1 MTVVCFFFKQKA
13 AYEMRI
19 SDWSSDVGSSD
30 LPFGQFMAAQPRGT
44 KVSGTVKEVD
54 AKGAV
59 IELADGVE
67 GYVAARDIAEERVE
81 DASQRLKV
89 GDTIEAKFTGMDR
102 KGRSLQLSI
111 KAKDDTEPAETL
123 AEERKASSA
132 SAAPR
137 GTTHKRKSHG

>member
-1 MTVVCFFFKQKA
+1 MLRV
-13 AYEMRI
+13 
-19 SDWSSDVGSSD
+19 
-30 LPFGQFMAAQPRGT
+30 PPRSTRTDTIFPYTTLFRST
-44 KVSGTVKEVD
+44 KVRGTVKEVD

-102 KGRSLQLSI
+102 KGRSLQLSL
-111 KAKDDTEPAETL
+111 KAKDETDTAETL
-123 AEERKASSA
+123 ARSDNRRARKECV
-132 SAAPR
+132 R
-137 GTTHKRKSHG
+137 TGR